1 MDVYVLSRGREATQ
15 NRGRRGRRFTMKY
28 LFFDIECADGGKAT
42 ICSFGYVLCTLSFEV
57 LEQRDILVNPEAD
70 FFCEENAR
78 GDFALAYP
86 HETFYAAPT
95 FDKVY
100 DEIKAL
106 LEAPDVY
113 VVGHSVDNDIK
124 FLNMACKRY
133 GMPPLEFEYFDT
145 QRTYRDL
152 EGRKNAISLQ
162 NALLGLG
169 IETECTFHRSDED
182 ARATM
187 LVLQGLLKK
196 SGKNFEEYSAIAYDC
211 TGRTFDFYW
220 GWNGQSRDRFNDVYY
235 VKYRKDFIREIE
247 PGKENYILRPTE
259 NYINFLRYIEK
270 GGPIGVMNCTLAG
283 KSVCVSLNYEQTHYR
298 EMLYIVGR
306 IKALGGTY
314 TRRPTEAD
322 IFVTC
327 EKDDLGRIFT
337 KCSRHEDLKRSE
349 RTDVKVISLEKL
361 FSLLHTSRAQL
372 KSCPLIREDYFLTVR
387 EL

>member
-1 MDVYVLSRGREATQ
+1 
-15 NRGRRGRRFTMKY
+15 MKY

-42 ICSFGYVLCTLSFEV
+42 ICSFGYVICTLDFEV
-57 LEQRDILVNPEAD
+57 LEQRDILVNPESD
-70 FFCEENAR
+70 FFFEDKKGR
-78 GDFALAYP
+78 GEFTLAYP
-86 HETFYAAPT
+86 HEVFYAAPT

-162 NALLGLG
+162 NALLELG

-187 LVLQGLLKK
+187 LVLRGLLQK
-196 SGKNFEEYSAIAYDC
+196 SGKNFEEYSALAYDC

-220 GWNGQSRDRFNDVYY
+220 GWNGQSRDRFSDVYC
-235 VKYRKDFIREIE
+235 VKYTRDFIREIE
-247 PGKENYILRPTE
+247 KGKENYILRPTQ
-259 NYINFLRYIEK
+259 NYINFQRYIDK
-270 GGPIGVMNCTLAG
+270 GAPIGEMRDVLEG
-283 KSVCVSLNYEQTHYR
+283 QKVCISLNYEQSHYK
-298 EMLYIVGR
+298 EMLYLVGR
-306 IKALGGTY
+306 IKASGGTY
-314 TRRPTEAD
+314 IRRAVEAD
-322 IFVTC
+322 IFVTYMT
-327 EKDDLGRIFT
+327 DDRGRPFS
-337 KCSRHEDLKRSE
+337 KCSRHDDLRRSE
-349 RTDVKVISLEKL
+349 RTDVKVMSLERFL
-361 FSLLHTSRAQL
+361 SLLHTSKAHL
-372 KSCPLIREDYFLTVR
+372 LSCPEIFEEYFLTVR

>member
-1 MDVYVLSRGREATQ
+1 MRVRATK
-15 NRGRRGRRFTMKY
+15 NDSITERKEGHFCRFGMKY

-42 ICSFGYVLCTLSFEV
+42 ICSFGYVLCTLSFEII
-57 LEQRDILVNPEAD
+57 EQRDILVNPESD
-70 FFCEENAR
+70 FFCEDKGK
-78 GDFALAYP
+78 GDFVLAYP
-86 HETFYAAPT
+86 HEEFYSAPT

-100 DEIKAL
+100 DEIKAI

-113 VVGHSVDNDIK
+113 VVGHSVENDIK

-133 GMPPLEFEYFDT
+133 GMPPLTFEYFDT

-162 NALLGLG
+162 NALLELG

-187 LVLQGLLKK
+187 LVLRGLLGK

-220 GWNGQSRDRFNDVYY
+220 GWNGQSRDKFNDVYY
-235 VKYRKDFIREIE
+235 VKYRRDFIREIE
-247 PGKENYILRPTE
+247 EGKENYILRPTQ
-259 NYINFLRYIEK
+259 NFINFTRYIEK
-270 GGPIGVMNCTLAG
+270 GDPIGEMNKHLDG
-283 KSVCVSLNYEQTHYR
+283 KRVCISLNYEQTHYK
-298 EMLYIVGR
+298 EMLYLVGR
-306 IKALGGTY
+306 IKAMGGTY
-314 TRRPTEAD
+314 TRRVAEAD

-327 EKDDLGRIFT
+327 ERDENGRLFS
-337 KCSRHEDLKRSE
+337 KCSRYEDLKRSGRE
-349 RTDVKVISLEKL
+349 GVKVLTLEKF
-361 FSLLHTSRAQL
+361 FSLLHTSKAHLR
-372 KSCPLIREDYFLTVR
+372 SCPEIFPEYFLTVR

>member
-1 MDVYVLSRGREATQ
+1 M
-15 NRGRRGRRFTMKY
+15 NY

-42 ICSFGYVLCTLSFEV
+42 ICSFGYVKCTLAFEV
-57 LEQRDILVNPEAD
+57 MEQRDILVNPESD
-70 FFCEENAR
+70 FHFDEKKGK

-86 HETFYAAPT
+86 HEMFYSAPT

-113 VVGHSVDNDIK
+113 VVGHSVENDIK

-162 NALLGLG
+162 NALLELG
-169 IETECTFHRSDED
+169 IEEECTFHRSDED
-182 ARATM
+182 AKATM
-187 LVLQGLLKK
+187 LVLQGLLAK
-196 SGKNFEEYSAIAYDC
+196 SGKNFEEYSAMAYDC

-220 GWNGQSRDRFNDVYY
+220 GWNGQSVDKFADVYY
-235 VKYRKDFIREIE
+235 VKYTKDFIREIE
-247 PGKENYILRPTE
+247 VGKENYILRPTQ

-270 GGPIGVMNCTLAG
+270 GAPIGEIRNVLEG
-283 KSVCVSLNYEQTHYR
+283 KKVCISLNYEQSHYR
-298 EMLYIVGR
+298 EMLYLVGR
-306 IKALGGTY
+306 IKASGGEY
-314 TRRPTEAD
+314 TRRPSEAD

-327 EKDDLGRIFT
+327 ERDDFGRPFSR
-337 KCSRHEDLKRSE
+337 CSRYDEFKRSE
-349 RTDVKVISLEKL
+349 KTDTRAMSLDRL
-361 FSLLHTSRAQL
+361 FSLLHTSKAHL
-372 KSCPLIREDYFLTVR
+372 ANCPEIFEDYFLTVR